1 MCRIAFLKKS
11 SNTAVY
17 LPLKNCYSETHK
29 NWGVF
34 FLSRFGL
41 QNLAS
46 VVLLSSCCSEGEC
59 WISAM
64 MASAS
69 VTFSLDLN
77 IV

>member
-1 MCRIAFLKKS
+1 MCKIGFLKKS
-11 SNTAVY
+11 SKIAVY
-17 LPLKNCYSETHK
+17 LPLKNCSSEIHK

-46 VVLLSSCCSEGEC
+46 VVVLSSCCSEGEC

-64 MASAS
+64 MAS
-69 VTFSLDLN
+69 VTFSLGLN